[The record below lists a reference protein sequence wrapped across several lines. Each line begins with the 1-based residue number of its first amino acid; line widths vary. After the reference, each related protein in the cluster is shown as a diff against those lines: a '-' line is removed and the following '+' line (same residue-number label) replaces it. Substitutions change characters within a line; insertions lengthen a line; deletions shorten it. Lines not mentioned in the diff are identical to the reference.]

1 MMNVYSH
8 KYGVSQVMITYC
20 QSQAKLWHVITA
32 IYEYS
37 AIFTS
42 FTMLFYMSLYSTHEG
57 MAISF

>member
-20 QSQAKLWHVITA
+20 QTQAKLWHVITA

-37 AIFTS
+37 AMI
-42 FTMLFYMSLYSTHEG
+42 YMSLYSTHEG
-57 MAISF
+57 MAVSF